1 MSGLHACA
9 AWQALIAKRESIAAL
24 SLMTLFDNDPQRFEQ
39 YSLEA
44 AGLLL
49 DFSKQPV
56 DAAILADLVALAEAR
71 ELPRWREALFAGE
84 RVNETEGRA
93 ALHTALR
100 APDESTLPEVKAA
113 RARMEAFA
121 TDIRSGAWTSITG
134 APIQDVINIGIG
146 GSDLGPRLAVDALA
160 PLADGP
166 RIHFVAN
173 IDGVEMARTLAQ
185 CDPRST
191 LVLVASKSFGT
202 SETLANAHEAMA
214 WLRRDLA
221 DDAAIARQ
229 VIGITADPAHVRA
242 LGLDPEL
249 ALPLWDWVGGRYS
262 LWSSVGFSVMLAVG
276 PQAFAA
282 LLDGAAAMDQH
293 FYKAPLSRNMPV
305 IQGLL
310 SVLHGSLLGR
320 RCQVVVPYTERLR
333 YLPAYLQ
340 QLVMESNG
348 KSVDRAGQPVVVP
361 TAAAIWGQTGT
372 PGQHAF
378 FQALHQGNEVMPVD
392 FIGVASPVAGERG
405 EPLEL
410 AANLF
415 AQSQALMQGTVA
427 DPARPALHCPGN
439 RPSNTLLLRQLDPA
453 TLGALI
459 ALYEHRTFV
468 EAVIWGINPFDQYG
482 VELGKRLA
490 RDLRPLLSGGELA
503 VPVDGSTAGLVRQ
516 FLAWRH
522 GG

>member
-1 MSGLHACA
+1 METLQMCP
-9 AWQALIAKRESIAAL
+9 AWQALVEKRDRIANQSLQALFAA
-24 SLMTLFDNDPQRFEQ
+24 DPQRFEH
-39 YSLEA
+39 YSIHA
-44 AGLLL
+44 AGIWF
-49 DFSKQPV
+49 DASKQPL
-56 DAAILADLVALAEAR
+56 DAELLGDLVALAEAR
-71 ELPRWREALFAGE
+71 ELPRWREALFSGE
-84 RVNETEGRA
+84 RINETEGRA

-100 APDESTLPEVKAA
+100 AADEATLPEVKAA
-113 RARMEAFA
+113 RERMASLAEA
-121 TDIRSGAWTSITG
+121 IRSGEWQSITG
-134 APIQDVINIGIG
+134 APITDVINIGIG

-221 DDAAIARQ
+221 DDAAISRQ
-229 VIGITADPAHVRA
+229 VIGITADPAHVRS
-242 LGLDPEL
+242 LGLDPDL

-262 LWSSVGFSVMLAVG
+262 LWSTVGFSVMLAIG
-276 PQAFAA
+276 PKAFEA
-282 LLDGAAAMDQH
+282 LLSGAAAMDQH
-293 FYKAPLSRNMPV
+293 FSEAPLSRNMPV
-305 IQGLL
+305 LQGLL
-310 SVLHGSLLGR
+310 SVLHGTLLGR
-320 RCQVVVPYTERLR
+320 RSQAVVPYTERLR

-348 KSVDRAGQPVVVP
+348 KSVDRSGQPLSLP
-361 TAAAIWGQTGT
+361 AAAAIWGQTGT
-372 PGQHAF
+372 PAQHAF
-378 FQALHQGNEVMPVD
+378 FQALHQGTEVIPVD

-415 AQSQALMQGTVA
+415 AQSQALMQGTSV
-427 DPARPALHCPGN
+427 DPERPAAYCPGN
-439 RPSNTLLLRQLDPA
+439 RPSNTLLLHRLDPA
-453 TLGALI
+453 GLGALI

-468 EAVIWGINPFDQYG
+468 EAVVWGINPFDQYG

-490 RDLRPLLSGGELA
+490 RDLRPLLGGGA
-503 VPVDGSTAGLVRQ
+503 ASMDVDGSTAGLVRQ

-522 GG
+522 G

>member
-1 MSGLHACA
+1 MESLQACQ
-9 AWQALIAKRESIAAL
+9 AWQVLVEKREAIAAQ
-24 SLMTLFDNDPQRFEQ
+24 SLNALFAADPQRFEH
-39 YSLEA
+39 YSVEA
-44 AGLLL
+44 AGMLL

-56 DAAILADLVALAEAR
+56 DSILMADLVALAEAR
-71 ELPRWREALFAGE
+71 ELPRHRDAMFAGQ

-100 APDESTLPEVKAA
+100 AAVQVTLPEVKDA
-113 RARMEAFA
+113 RARMA
-121 TDIRSGAWTSITG
+121 TLAEEIRSGAYTSITG
-134 APIQDVINIGIG
+134 EPIKDVINIGIG

-173 IDGVEMARTLAQ
+173 IDGVEMSRTLAQ

-229 VIGITADPAHVRA
+229 VIGITADPAHVRS
-242 LGLDPEL
+242 LGLDPAS

-262 LWSSVGFSVMLAVG
+262 LWSAVGFSVMLAIG
-276 PQAFAA
+276 PEAFEE
-282 LLDGAAAMDQH
+282 LLAGASAMDTH
-293 FYKAPLSRNMPV
+293 FCEAPLARNMPV

-320 RCQVVVPYTERLR
+320 RSQVVVPYTERLR

-348 KSVDRAGQPVVVP
+348 KSVDRAGQAVTVP

-392 FIGVASPVAGERG
+392 FIGVAAPVAGERG

-415 AQSQALMQGTVA
+415 AQSQALMQGNRA
-427 DPARPALHCPGN
+427 DSDRPALHCPGN
-439 RPSNTLLLRQLDPA
+439 RPSNTLLLHRLDPT

-490 RDLRPLLSGGELA
+490 RDLRPLLSGGDPATELDA
-503 VPVDGSTAGLVRQ
+503 STAGLVRQ

-522 GG
+522 G